1 MYNLQFR
8 VTTIEAFR
16 RFIQGASIYSTEE
29 NLLETLTGKFT
40 GNEYTRIGT
49 AFHKIVECG
58 DISRKLIPDLNN
70 CIKSVVKVDDFDVI
84 FNQSHIDIAFQYKAE
99 IQGCFHELR
108 ASKVYLIDGVE
119 IEVSGGLDVLLGNLI
134 RDIKTKYS
142 AIRSETDY
150 TDSYQWRFYLDLF
163 EVPKFLYDIFEFK
176 GYKKERDMYDVSKLI
191 LVRHEPIEC
200 LEYAGMRKDIE
211 KLLTQFVE
219 YLQFRN
225 LMYLFD
231 EK

>member
-49 AFHKIVECG
+49 AFHKIVESG
-58 DISRKLIPDLNN
+58 DVTIHEGDLRRLR
-70 CIKSVVKVDDFDVI
+70 IDEFDVLM
-84 FNQSHIDIAFQYKAE
+84 NQQHIDIALQYKAE
-99 IQGCFHELR
+99 NKGCFHEIR
-108 ASKVYLIDGVE
+108 TTKKYLIEGIE
-119 IEVSGGLDVLLGNLI
+119 ITVSGGLDLLLGNLI

-142 AIRSETDY
+142 AIRSEADY

-163 EVPKFLYDIFEFK
+163 DVPKFCYDVFEFK
-176 GYKKERDMYDVSKLI
+176 GYKKERDLYDVSKLKLI
-191 LVRHEPIEC
+191 RHEPIEC

-225 LMYLFD
+225 LTHLFKN
-231 EK
+231 E